1 MDSSP
6 AFTVGLSFCCIAQFP
21 KGEKEIIE
29 KFAEKYGES
38 LKAYINRAIQE
49 QISRDKVNETPTDS
63 PQAYEDWFQM
73 LVNLKE
79 ILPADRKME
88 VYQYSGELR
97 AYSGGQLSKKFGAE
111 TLRKIYDVISRN

>member
-1 MDSSP
+1 M
-6 AFTVGLSFCCIAQFP
+6 TENQCIAVIASI
-21 KGEKEIIE
+21 KKE
-29 KFAEKYGES
+29 AR
-38 LKAYINRAIQE
+38 LHQN
-49 QISRDKVNETPTDS
+49 N
-63 PQAYEDWFQM
+63 PQTYEDWFQM
-73 LVNLKE
+73 VVNLKE